1 MKFKFLIIPLIIFSL
16 TSCSSSPY
24 SYGDLIRTDYDEFLE
39 NYEKGLKKDKN
50 YKYYEI
56 NIIDEC
62 RYKEKN
68 SNGNL
73 IYEIENYFRNELT
86 ITIYDTTYLGALDH
100 SNCFIAF
107 SQKQIERNIYGINKT
122 AESTRII
129 EYSAD
134 NSSYYE
140 SNLRSIKS
148 GLEYPG
154 TSLIESI
161 FVSSSNYSIYNTI
174 GRTLYNIYQNDEGD
188 VAFRGLVDVTD
199 NFDLLPS
206 GIKLEPV
213 IYVIQFNKFGQILFE
228 GLEKPYSTDITYSS
242 SNEVKNIHLEFNQ
255 TMTTFYNTSVEKPEN
270 GIIVDGENFVIPE
283 LSTQK

>member
-24 SYGDLIRTDYDEFLE
+24 SYGDLITIDYDEFIE
-39 NYEKGLKKDKN
+39 NYETELQKSKN
-50 YKYYEI
+50 YKSYKI
-56 NIIDEC
+56 NIVDEC
-62 RYKEKN
+62 RYKEKIN
-68 SNGNL
+68 NGNL
-73 IYEIENYFRNELT
+73 VYEIENYFRQEQT
-86 ITIYDTTYLGALDH
+86 ITIYDTTYLAALDY
-100 SNCFIAF
+100 SDCFIAIT
-107 SQKQIERNIYGINKT
+107 QKQIERNIYGINKT
-122 AESTRII
+122 TESTRII
-129 EYSAD
+129 EYSDD

-154 TSLIESI
+154 SSLIESR

-188 VAFRGLVDVTD
+188 VTFRGLVDITD

-206 GIKLEPV
+206 GIKLEPA

-242 SNEVKNIHLEFNQ
+242 SNEIKDIHLEFNQ
-255 TMTTFYNTSVEKPEN
+255 TMTTFYNKSVEKPEK

-283 LSTQK
+283 LSSQK